1 MSKSLNG
8 YPKGI
13 FVQTKHDR
21 NQFRQWKA
29 VEKLRKSE
37 FSHNYLQ
44 LLEQK
49 RNTQDEKTSVSIL
62 HNGSLRTSKS
72 KASMLS
78 GTASY

>member
-1 MSKSLNG
+1 MNG

-21 NQFRQWKA
+21 NHFRQWNT

-37 FSHNYLQ
+37 FSNNYLQ

-62 HNGSLRTSKS
+62 HNSSLRTSKS

-78 GTASY
+78 ATASY